1 MQSSA
6 TVSRPSNKE
15 ADSEKKKKSTP
26 VEGVEYGL
34 DYSEGEEEKSKVKN
48 KDDSVQII
56 G

>member
-15 ADSEKKKKSTP
+15 ADSEKKKSTP

-34 DYSEGEEEKSKVKN
+34 DYSEGEEGKSKVKN